1 MNHSFDEY
9 KNLQLLLINIQI
21 EIDVIATELQKT
33 FFSQPAFRLYYRLQ
47 QLQNQLWDDQ
57 PLAVHRMMFD
67 RLKETMLSKN
77 NSTQFQEILKLAQ
90 ETLSDSL
97 DEDSSS
103 SSIERICRRFACL
116 ATMRSVASAIVRQD
130 HQNQDLRLNREFIK
144 RS

>member
-47 QLQNQLWDDQ
+47 QLQNQLWDGQ

-77 NSTQFQEILKLAQ
+77 NSTQFQEISKLAQ
-90 ETLSDSL
+90 ETLSNSL